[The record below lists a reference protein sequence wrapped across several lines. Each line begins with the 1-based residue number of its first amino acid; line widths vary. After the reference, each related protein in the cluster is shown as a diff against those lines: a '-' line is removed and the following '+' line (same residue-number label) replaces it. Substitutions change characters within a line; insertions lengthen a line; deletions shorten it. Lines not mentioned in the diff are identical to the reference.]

1 MHLPD
6 LRRIPREVVGGK
18 YLILPSQR
26 IVSPLLDQT
35 SPPVIIHHRVQIA
48 RYCSAT
54 VQFRRQRSCE
64 QPFDSH
70 CPELIISRYFFV
82 SSRSSRRDAIGTDKV
97 IAVIIIH
104 TQYRRG
110 SQGDLGG
117 KRISFQVIGLTRS
130 LEPGSLYYDVLQR
143 VSRIIQCIL
152 AGPRQD
158 DPSKSV
164 RYTEGPF
171 PFGPLFAVL

>member
-1 MHLPD
+1 MNIRYPLYEGVY
-6 LRRIPREVVGGK
+6 RR
-18 YLILPSQR
+18 L
-26 IVSPLLDQT
+26 
-35 SPPVIIHHRVQIA
+35 
-48 RYCSAT
+48 
-54 VQFRRQRSCE
+54 
-64 QPFDSH
+64 
-70 CPELIISRYFFV
+70 
-82 SSRSSRRDAIGTDKV
+82 TDKV
-97 IAVIIIH
+97 IPVIIIH
-104 TQYRRG
+104 AQYRRG

-143 VSRIIQCIL
+143 VSRISQGIL

-171 PFGPLFAVL
+171 PFGTLLAVLYEDRTVSRIIHRIDRIAPGKFLVDTPVPPVILVDIGILLYRFHSLNP